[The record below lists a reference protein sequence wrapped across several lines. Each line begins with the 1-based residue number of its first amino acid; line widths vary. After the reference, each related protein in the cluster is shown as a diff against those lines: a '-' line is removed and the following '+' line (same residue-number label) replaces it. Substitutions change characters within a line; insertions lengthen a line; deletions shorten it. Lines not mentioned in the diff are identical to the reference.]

1 MDLKHTIREGETL
14 IKLADKFKTTVDEL
28 ALYNG
33 IKNANS
39 VQVGQSIFYQQR
51 EAQENVLKRQANEV
65 AADVAAAD
73 VAAAKTVA
81 AETVAAETV
90 AADTNAA
97 NLAAVK
103 KVKAEQVEQVEG
115 RSLLGKIQGPSQLA
129 VEFYE
134 LLRSSFEGD
143 HGSLPKPTNDS
154 TEGNVSEGK
163 RSLDIGYGHKLKESE
178 LDSGTIYGIPF
189 QNLKTGEYIPLTDSE
204 KRKIQKKDIEANV
217 NLARK
222 TGWDSTL
229 KSIGMSY
236 ESLSEPHRLV
246 LSDLA
251 YNVGGKTAGLEW
263 KGIFS
268 AMKAG
273 NTKQIVGHLRR
284 KDNEKNTPG
293 MDNRAAKAAYAA
305 GLIKTLQEAKDAGLV
320 LANTKEIPL
329 R

>member
-1 MDLKHTIREGETL
+1 MDLRHTIESGDTL
-14 IKLADKFKTTVDEL
+14 IKLAGKSKMTVDEL
-28 ALYNG
+28 ALLNG
-33 IKNANS
+33 IKNDS
-39 VQVGQSIFYQQR
+39 LQVGQRI
-51 EAQENVLKRQANEV
+51 VLGRTEEQGNSLEEQANAEAARI
-65 AADVAAAD
+65 AADNAAAAN
-73 VAAAKTVA
+73 AAASKATVLEA
-81 AETVAAETV
+81 
-90 AADTNAA
+90 
-97 NLAAVK
+97 
-103 KVKAEQVEQVEG
+103 EQVEG
-115 RSLLGKIQGPSQLA
+115 RSLLGKIQEPSQLA
-129 VEFYE
+129 VEFYDV
-134 LLRSSFEGD
+134 LRSSLEGD
-143 HGSLPKPTNDS
+143 HGSIPKPTNDS

-163 RSLDIGYGHKLKESE
+163 RSLDIGYGHKLKKSE

-229 KSIGMSY
+229 KSIGISY
-236 ESLSEPHRLV
+236 ESLAEPYRLV
-246 LSDLA
+246 LADLA
-251 YNVGGKTAGLEW
+251 YNVGGKTAGSEW

-273 NTKQIVGHLRR
+273 NTKEIVGHLRR

>member
-1 MDLKHTIREGETL
+1 MDLRHTIREGETL
-14 IKLADKFKTTVDEL
+14 IKLADEYETTVDEL
-28 ALYNG
+28 AILNDF
-33 IKNANS
+33 KDNS
-39 VQVGQSIFYQQR
+39 VRVGERIVLRRTEEQGNSLEKKVNERAGQIAADNAAASEAIAR
-51 EAQENVLKRQANEV
+51 EAEKRRI
-65 AADVAAAD
+65 
-73 VAAAKTVA
+73 A
-81 AETVAAETV
+81 AETEDRSRVE
-90 AADTNAA
+90 D
-97 NLAAVK
+97 
-103 KVKAEQVEQVEG
+103 EQVEA
-115 RSLLGKIQGPSQLA
+115 RSLLGPSQLA
-129 VEFYE
+129 VGFYDV
-134 LLRSSFEGD
+134 LRSSEGD
-143 HGSLPKPTNDS
+143 HGSIPKPTNDS
-154 TEGNVSEGK
+154 RAGNLSEEE

-251 YNVGGKTAGLEW
+251 YNVGGKTAGSEW

>member
-1 MDLKHTIREGETL
+1 MDLRHTIESGDTL
-14 IKLADKFKTTVDEL
+14 IKLAAKSGTTVDEL
-28 ALYNG
+28 AILND
-33 IKNANS
+33 IKDPDS
-39 VQVGQSIFYQQR
+39 IQVGQRI
-51 EAQENVLKRQANEV
+51 VLKRIEEQGNSLARQADERAGQI
-65 AADVAAAD
+65 AADNEAASKAT
-73 VAAAKTVA
+73 ALEAEKRRIA
-81 AETVAAETV
+81 AETEDRSRVEA
-90 AADTNAA
+90 
-97 NLAAVK
+97 K
-103 KVKAEQVEQVEG
+103 KVKA
-115 RSLLGKIQGPSQLA
+115 SSILGPIQGPSQLA
-129 VEFYE
+129 VGFYDV
-134 LLRSSFEGD
+134 LRSSLEGD
-143 HGSLPKPTNDS
+143 HGSIPKPTNDS
-154 TEGNVSEGK
+154 TEGNLSEED
-163 RSLDIGYGHKLKESE
+163 RSLDIGYGHKLKKSE

-204 KRKIQKKDIEANV
+204 KRIIQKEDIEANV

-229 KSIGMSY
+229 KSIGISY
-236 ESLSEPHRLV
+236 ESLAEPYRLV

-273 NTKQIVGHLRR
+273 NTKEIVGHLRR

>member
-1 MDLKHTIREGETL
+1 MDLRHTIREGETL
-14 IKLADKFKTTVDEL
+14 IKLADEYETTVDEL
-28 ALYNG
+28 AILNDF
-33 IKNANS
+33 KDNS
-39 VQVGQSIFYQQR
+39 VRVGERI
-51 EAQENVLKRQANEV
+51 VLRRTEEQGNSLEKKVNERAGQI
-65 AADVAAAD
+65 AADNAAASK
-73 VAAAKTVA
+73 ATVLEAEKRRIA
-81 AETVAAETV
+81 AETEEGS
-90 AADTNAA
+90 
-97 NLAAVK
+97 
-103 KVKAEQVEQVEG
+103 KVQAKQVQG
-115 RSLLGKIQGPSQLA
+115 RSLLDKAVKGLSQLA
-129 VEFYE
+129 VEFYDV
-134 LLRSSFEGD
+134 LRSSEGD
-143 HGSLPKPTNDS
+143 HGSIPKPTNDS
-154 TEGNVSEGK
+154 TEGNVSEK
-163 RSLDIGYGHKLKESE
+163 DRSLDIGYGHKLKKSE

-204 KRKIQKKDIEANV
+204 KRIIQKEDIEANV

-229 KSIGMSY
+229 KSIGISY
-236 ESLSEPHRLV
+236 ESLAEPYRLV

-273 NTKQIVGHLRR
+273 NTKEIVGHLRR

>member
-1 MDLKHTIREGETL
+1 MDLRHTIESGDTL
-14 IKLADKFKTTVDEL
+14 IKLAGKSKMTVDEL
-28 ALYNG
+28 ALLNG
-33 IKNANS
+33 IKNDS
-39 VQVGQSIFYQQR
+39 LQVGQRI
-51 EAQENVLKRQANEV
+51 VLGRTEEQGNSLEEQANAEAARI
-65 AADVAAAD
+65 AADNAAAAN
-73 VAAAKTVA
+73 AAASKATVLEA
-81 AETVAAETV
+81 
-90 AADTNAA
+90 
-97 NLAAVK
+97 
-103 KVKAEQVEQVEG
+103 EQVEG
-115 RSLLGKIQGPSQLA
+115 RSLLGKIQEPSQLA
-129 VEFYE
+129 VEFYDV
-134 LLRSSFEGD
+134 LRSSLEGD
-143 HGSLPKPTNDS
+143 HGSIPKPTNDS

-163 RSLDIGYGHKLKESE
+163 RSLDIGYGHKLKKSE

-251 YNVGGKTAGLEW
+251 YNVGGKTAGSEW

-273 NTKQIVGHLRR
+273 NTKEIVGHLRR